1 LQLGPWWTYGN
12 CMQLWSSAM
21 SAPWCTNR
29 VAKKMCPSLFLIRQ
43 GQLNQTFGSRSGQK
57 RLKPQTFTMPPLP
70 LRCAAACPGM
80 QCAYDDLGALTK
92 KLTGGDLFELA
103 QTLHKY
109 VEYI

>member
-1 LQLGPWWTYGN
+1 
-12 CMQLWSSAM
+12 
-21 SAPWCTNR
+21 
-29 VAKKMCPSLFLIRQ
+29 MCPFLFLIRQ

-92 KLTGGDLFELA
+92 KLTGGDLFALA